1 MGRSHL
7 LKKKLQENATI
18 GLKNITIGLK
28 NITIEFPEPGMGRS
42 YLLKKKKKFAWK
54 RHYKA
59 PLWGDHTKK
68 IRMELEFHAIFL
80 FLFLFL
86 NLIRHNLIFYKSNI

>member
-42 YLLKKKKKFAWK
+42 YLLKKKKKFA
-54 RHYKA
+54 
-59 PLWGDHTKK
+59 
-68 IRMELEFHAIFL
+68 
-80 FLFLFL
+80 
-86 NLIRHNLIFYKSNI
+86 